1 MTLNFSIS
9 PFSSTNTGFLYF
21 ETIFYTY
28 KFRIA
33 LSFWRAIHFKD
44 FDTSFFNNASWF
56 KLCLTLLKWYQL
68 SISICMVYL
77 FPWFYFSSSFSSV
90 QSLSRVRLFAIA
102 WTAACQASL
111 SIITPGVYSNSSS
124 LSQWCHP
131 NISSSV
137 VPFSSCPQSF
147 PASGSFLFSF
157 FLYFYFLNFFPNYFI
172 SWRRITLQYCSG
184 FCHTLTW
191 ISHGFT
197 CVPHPEPPSHAPP
210 HPIPLG
216 HPSAPALSTCLMHP
230 TWTGDLF
237 HTW

>member
-1 MTLNFSIS
+1 MPTH
-9 PFSSTNTGFLYF
+9 STNLAWKVPRTEEPAWLQCMELQRVGQGLATKQQQQQSIKY
-21 ETIFYTY
+21 
-28 KFRIA
+28 
-33 LSFWRAIHFKD
+33 LS
-44 FDTSFFNNASWF
+44 S
-56 KLCLTLLKWYQL
+56 LQ
-68 SISICMVYL
+68 
-77 FPWFYFSSSFSSV
+77 FSAVQFSCSVMSNSLWPNGLQHTRPPCSSP
-90 QSLSRVRLFAIA
+90 
-102 WTAACQASL
+102 
-111 SIITPGVYSNSSS
+111 TPRVYSKSCP
-124 LSQWCHP
+124 LSGWCHP

-137 VPFSSCPQSF
+137 VPFFSCHQSF